1 MYKKEY
7 NNKIK
12 APQIYIG
19 LGYSQLDATFS
30 LPSSESPK
38 SWEFLIVRNPPSPF
52 LSSYKCVYKL
62 VP

>member
-38 SWEFLIVRNPPSPF
+38 S
-52 LSSYKCVYKL
+52 
-62 VP
+62 